1 MQFPLSFLDMTIW
14 LAVMSIILIITAEF
28 LSSYRGQVNLL
39 INKSRLARVALVVGI
54 SFVLTAL
61 IHVLLSLQ

>member
-28 LSSYRGQVNLL
+28 LSSYHGQVNLL
-39 INKSRLARVALVVGI
+39 INRNRLTRVSLVVGVLFI
-54 SFVLTAL
+54 LTAI
-61 IHVLLSLQ
+61 IHVLLSL